1 MALLATGCAGG
12 GLTSK
17 PSEVEAARQHLNTM
31 LREVRAQEAAL
42 REEMARTR
50 IAAAKQEADLKTLR
64 AQIAELRQTLESR
77 QAELRAVRTER
88 DRLQQVKAEHETQL
102 AELGR
107 LRLTAAEAAAAQAK
121 VRDLEAALATRTAEM
136 EQLRKELGVRQA
148 RNQGKAAQAAKAK
161 KPATEPAPPA
171 VAPKAPPKTA
181 ALPPVQPAEVAAA
194 TPAEPPFQIANA
206 RSVQTG
212 MTRVTVQ
219 AGDTLWGLAHQHGLS
234 VDALKQANGL
244 DGDVI
249 VPGQELLIPAAAD
262 R

>member
-12 GLTSK
+12 GLTST
-17 PSEVEAARQHLNTM
+17 PSEIEIARQRLNTM
-31 LREVRAQEAAL
+31 LREVRAQEAAI
-42 REEMARTR
+42 REEMAKTR

-64 AQIAELRQTLESR
+64 AQIAELRQALESR
-77 QAELRAVRTER
+77 QAELKAVRTER
-88 DRLQQVKAEHETQL
+88 DRLQQVKVEHDAQL

-107 LRLTAAEAAAAQAK
+107 LRLTAAEAAAAQAR

-148 RNQGKAAQAAKAK
+148 RTPGKSTQAAKAK
-161 KPATEPAPPA
+161 KPTPEPAPPA
-171 VAPKAPPKTA
+171 AVPKAPPKTA
-181 ALPPVQPAEVAAA
+181 TLPPSPPAEVASA
-194 TPAEPPFQIANA
+194 PVEPPLQIANVQ
-206 RSVQTG
+206 SVRTG
-212 MTRVTVQ
+212 VARVTVQ

-244 DGDVI
+244 AGDVI
-249 VPGQELLIPAAAD
+249 VPGQELLIPAAPAD